1 MLDLHLNSRDTLLKF
16 DQQLPVYNFYYP
28 FPEEENEIF
37 DSEKVLEQLPK
48 RKQGQRALF
57 FHIPF
62 CDTLCT
68 FCPFYR
74 SVSYTYHEY
83 IEKYLEALFLEMAWK
98 SGFSG
103 IGKVP
108 VDVIAVGRGRHLLY

>member
-1 MLDLHLNSRDTLLKF
+1 TKMFPSCIQKSGNRLILKLMGALSMFDMHLNSHDTLLKF
-16 DQQLPVYNFYYP
+16 DQQLPVYNWYYP
-28 FPEEENEIF
+28 FPKEENEIF
-37 DSEKVLEQLPK
+37 DSTKALEQLPRK
-48 RKQGQRALF
+48 KQGQRALY

-83 IEKYLEALFLEMAWK
+83 IEKYLEAL
-98 SGFSG
+98 
-103 IGKVP
+103 
-108 VDVIAVGRGRHLLY
+108 